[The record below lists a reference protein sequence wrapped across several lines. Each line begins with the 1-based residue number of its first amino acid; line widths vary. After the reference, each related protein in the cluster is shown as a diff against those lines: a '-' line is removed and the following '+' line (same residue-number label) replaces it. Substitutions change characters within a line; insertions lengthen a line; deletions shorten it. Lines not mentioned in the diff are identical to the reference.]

1 MPIYDSTTSIQHQ
14 RVIQNLNRFNHHQ
27 QQQQQLAQQQL
38 QLQQQ
43 QGQYHHPSQQQQQ
56 QQYDLR
62 SKTPGPDICYFRNE
76 TNGKP
81 TNSSQYLNNSN
92 VNGYNGNSKAMLN
105 GSQMNLRS
113 KTPTAEMMYYP
124 TQSGSANNG
133 LLKRGQTSHAL
144 SATNFENIYHPFGNN
159 GMVQPL
165 DANQYNEYN
174 AEEMNMINANGGLG
188 SRPMVETTNQITSDV
203 DGNSYVEMMIDLYRQ
218 ESGFGFRIVGGEE
231 EGSQVAVG
239 FIVQGGAAHVDGRL
253 RPSDEIIMIDNE
265 CVLGSTHRKVVQL
278 MTIAGLNRKVKLMI
292 RRKIASG
299 DVAPMMPSVSSTN
312 SSHQRFVPQNS
323 SGRNSRQLTI
333 NPTSQQPYPYTIT
346 LFRNGNEGFGF
357 VIISTANKSGPSIG
371 KIVENSPAD
380 RCQRLNVGDRI
391 LAVNSINIIHMNH
404 IEIVKLIKDSGSS
417 ITLTIGHPVNSTP
430 QQHVEQEQYFIGH
443 ESNGMGPAT
452 NGRLS
457 ARQFISPSQQQQPM
471 QTPPTTKAIINQ
483 NEYHVIELRKQLQGG
498 FGFSIRGGKEFNIP
512 LFVLKLADM
521 GPAQLD
527 GRLQVGDQILE
538 INGGDAYQMTHAE
551 AIHHIKNSGHCVTL
565 LIRRTGKFRNNLHCT
580 FFEKLSFM
588 I

>member
-1 MPIYDSTTSIQHQ
+1 
-14 RVIQNLNRFNHHQ
+14 
-27 QQQQQLAQQQL
+27 
-38 QLQQQ
+38 
-43 QGQYHHPSQQQQQ
+43 
-56 QQYDLR
+56 
-62 SKTPGPDICYFRNE
+62 
-76 TNGKP
+76 
-81 TNSSQYLNNSN
+81 
-92 VNGYNGNSKAMLN
+92 MLN

-124 TQSGSANNG
+124 TQNGSANNG
-133 LLKRGQTSHAL
+133 LLKRGQTSHTI

-174 AEEMNMINANGGLG
+174 VEEMNMINANGGLG

-203 DGNSYVEMMIDLYRQ
+203 DGNSYIEMMIDLYRQ

-292 RRKIASG
+292 RRKIASS

-312 SSHQRFVPQNS
+312 SSHQRFVPQNN

-391 LAVNSINIIHMNH
+391 LAVNSINIINMNH

-565 LIRRTGKFRNNLHCT
+565 LIRRTGKFRNKFYGTL
-580 FFEKLSFM
+580 FVKLSLM